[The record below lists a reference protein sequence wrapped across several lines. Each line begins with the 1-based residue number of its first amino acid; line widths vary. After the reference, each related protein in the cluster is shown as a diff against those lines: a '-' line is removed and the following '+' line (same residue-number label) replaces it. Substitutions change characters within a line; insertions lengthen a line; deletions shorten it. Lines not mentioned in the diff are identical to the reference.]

1 MENNPL
7 ISHSIDD
14 NDNEPLHPSE
24 ELRESTHIQ
33 IKLNSPLKN
42 NDSLNS
48 ITNEREENEF
58 AITMYLITENLLP
71 ANAVLD
77 CK

>member
-1 MENNPL
+1 MSNGWWSYNDMKEIRNSFLNGKNPKE
-7 ISHSIDD
+7 IA
-14 NDNEPLHPSE
+14 
-24 ELRESTHIQ
+24 
-33 IKLNSPLKN
+33 
-42 NDSLNS
+42 
-48 ITNEREENEF
+48 NEREENEL

>member
-1 MENNPL
+1 MSNGWWSYNDMKEIRNSFLNGKNPKE
-7 ISHSIDD
+7 IAD
-14 NDNEPLHPSE
+14 
-24 ELRESTHIQ
+24 
-33 IKLNSPLKN
+33 
-42 NDSLNS
+42 
-48 ITNEREENEF
+48 EREENEL

>member
-1 MENNPL
+1 MTNGWWSYSDMEEIKNSFLNGKNPKE
-7 ISHSIDD
+7 IAD
-14 NDNEPLHPSE
+14 
-24 ELRESTHIQ
+24 
-33 IKLNSPLKN
+33 
-42 NDSLNS
+42 
-48 ITNEREENEF
+48 EREENEL